1 MMALIKVLI
10 DMNYGPSAIF
20 GTIALLRGIQGFS
33 MGIMLVFV
41 QVRKFAVIYLFYHL
55 NRKLYQG
62 QWAEHMIYSFQKLP
76 T

>member
-1 MMALIKVLI
+1 MMASIKVLI
-10 DMNYGPSAIF
+10 DMNSGPSLIF

-41 QVRKFAVIYLFYHL
+41 QVRKSPVIYLFYHL

>member
-1 MMALIKVLI
+1 MMALIQVFI
-10 DMNYGPSAIF
+10 DMNCDAPVIF

-55 NRKLYQG
+55 NRKIYQG
-62 QWAEHMIYSFQKLP
+62 Q
-76 T
+76 